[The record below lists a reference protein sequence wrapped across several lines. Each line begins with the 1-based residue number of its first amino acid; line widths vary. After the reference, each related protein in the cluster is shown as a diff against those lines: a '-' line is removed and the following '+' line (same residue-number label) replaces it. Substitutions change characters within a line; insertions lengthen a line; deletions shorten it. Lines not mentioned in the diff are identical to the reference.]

1 MICILEI
8 CTAVGVQLKHL
19 ALCGGKN
26 DAQLIEAVEYLV
38 NLRALEKLVDD
49 LETLLFCKCLVTFH
63 NRCVCVVFYPCFAVI
78 YLAVEA
84 RSGVSLLTFL
94 LLTLSFF
101 LIFPSYIADRLF
113 RLLWLLKSD
122 RQRSGARFYSRNTT

>member
-1 MICILEI
+1 
-8 CTAVGVQLKHL
+8 
-19 ALCGGKN
+19 
-26 DAQLIEAVEYLV
+26 
-38 NLRALEKLVDD
+38 
-49 LETLLFCKCLVTFH
+49 LLFCKCLVTFH
-63 NRCVCVVFYPCFAVI
+63 NRCACCVFYPCFAII

-113 RLLWLLKSD
+113 RLLWLLKSV